1 MKRALIVGGA
11 LLVTAASLGLALFL
25 GSWGFDQRRFSL
37 HEGRLRRLLD
47 KEPRLEQVVEGLRA
61 EQSPEIGMARTEAEQ
76 RRLAERWGGSRL
88 PQVLEKGRHWPEV
101 HVFEATDM
109 LYFLYFDQ
117 DLVLRDFLCV
127 SR

>member
-25 GSWGFDQRRFSL
+25 GGWGFDQRRFSL
-37 HEGRLRRLLD
+37 HEGRLRRLLE
-47 KEPRLEQVVEGLRA
+47 KEPRLEQVVAGLHA
-61 EQSPEIGMARTEAEQ
+61 EQSPAIGMARGEAELT
-76 RRLAERWGGSRL
+76 RLAERWGGARRTL
-88 PQVLEKGRHWPEV
+88 VLEKGKRWPEV

-109 LYFLYFDQ
+109 LYFLYFDK
-117 DLVLRDFLCV
+117 DGVLRDFLCV

>member
-1 MKRALIVGGA
+1 MKRALVVGGA
-11 LLVTAASLGLALFL
+11 LLATAVSLGLALFL

-37 HEGRLRRLLD
+37 HEGRLRRLVE

-61 EQSPEIGMARTEAEQ
+61 EQSPEIGRARGEAELG
-76 RRLAERWGGSRL
+76 RLAEKWGGLRRT
-88 PQVLEKGRHWPEV
+88 QVLEKGRRWPEV
-101 HVFEATDM
+101 HVFEAADM